1 MLLTPPFLSQLP
13 VCVSVFDHRHFNPVQ
28 RRRLGLT
35 LHQLELEPQ
44 ARLCLT
50 FHRVSIQDFISLNHN
65 CAGMSGRGL
74 TLHAF
79 NRIGMHIAVD
89 ALCVNM
95 VACLIHCEFAL
106 CTLVCQ
112 IDALCVNMVAYL
124 IHCEFALCTLV
135 CQIDAL
141 CVNMVAY
148 LIHCEFALCTLVCQ
162 IDALCVNMVACLIH
176 CEFALVLWYVNS
188 NASFLSMTL
197 NWTMSCNT
205 SE

>member
-1 MLLTPPFLSQLP
+1 MHTHSSRMLVLYLHIFISLKILLLLTPPFLSQLP

-79 NRIGMHIAVD
+79 SQSHWYAYCSRRTLCKHGRVSDSLRVRTLYSGMSNRRTLCKHGRVSDSLRVRTLYSGMSNRRT
-89 ALCVNM
+89 LCKHGRVSDSLR
-95 VACLIHCEFAL
+95 VRP

-112 IDALCVNMVAYL
+112 
-124 IHCEFALCTLV
+124 
-135 CQIDAL
+135 
-141 CVNMVAY
+141 
-148 LIHCEFALCTLVCQ
+148 
-162 IDALCVNMVACLIH
+162 
-176 CEFALVLWYVNS
+176 
-188 NASFLSMTL
+188 
-197 NWTMSCNT
+197 
-205 SE
+205 